1 MNNVRILQY
10 NTQKSK
16 DGAQAQAIDGLEEF
30 DIIAIQ
36 EPWLNPSIR
45 TTYNPRNGRYHLIY
59 PKEGRARTCI
69 YINKAIPTS

>member
-30 DIIAIQ
+30 DIIAI
-36 EPWLNPSIR
+36 
-45 TTYNPRNGRYHLIY
+45 
-59 PKEGRARTCI
+59 
-69 YINKAIPTS
+69 